1 MIALTGGIATGKSS
15 VADLFQQLG
24 AIIIDSDVLAR
35 EVVAPGTPGLAQV
48 VERFGRSVLSGDGA
62 LDRAALGRLVF
73 ADDQARA
80 DLNAITHPLIQQ
92 RRRELLDAAPDGA
105 VVIQVIPLL
114 VEIGVADQ
122 YDVII
127 VVDLDPQLQIER
139 LRARDHLDEEQARA
153 RIDAQ
158 ALQSERLAVA
168 THVIDNSLEP
178 AQVAMQVREVWDE
191 LTRNIGRDS

>member
-92 RRRELLDAAPDGA
+92 RRRELLDAAPDAA

>member
-1 MIALTGGIATGKSS
+1 MNALTGGIATGKSS
-15 VADLFQQLG
+15 VAALFQQLG
-24 AIIIDSDVLAR
+24 AVIIDSDVLAR

-48 VERFGRSVLSGDGA
+48 AERFGPEVLTADGA
-62 LDRAALGRLVF
+62 LDRAALGRVVF

-80 DLNAITHPLIQQ
+80 DLNSITHPLIQQ

-127 VVDLDPQLQIER
+127 VVDLDPRLQLER
-139 LRARDHLDEEQARA
+139 LRARDHLDDRQAKA

-158 ALQSERLAVA
+158 APPSERLAVA

-178 AQVAMQVREVWDE
+178 AKVAMQVREIWHE
-191 LTRNIGRDS
+191 LTRNIEGDS

>member
-92 RRRELLDAAPDGA
+92 RRRELLDAVPDEA

>member
-48 VERFGRSVLSGDGA
+48 VERFGPSVLSGDGA

-73 ADDQARA
+73 SDDQARA

-92 RRRELLDAAPDGA
+92 RRRELLDAVPDEA

>member
-15 VADLFQQLG
+15 VAALFQQLG

-48 VERFGRSVLSGDGA
+48 VERFGPSVLSGDGA

-73 ADDQARA
+73 SDDQARA

-92 RRRELLDAAPDGA
+92 RRRELLDAVPDEA

-178 AQVAMQVREVWDE
+178 AKVAMQVREIWHE
-191 LTRNIGRDS
+191 LTRNIEGDS